1 MCTAASRERTKR
13 RLAPNGELEG
23 VAPLPYVL
31 FLELLLLTAQCTAA
45 RRRGSG
51 GMTAA
56 AAAAVAVARRGG
68 GCSESAAA
76 DSALSLFS
84 PEPQSDYS
92 APLRTQ
98 EPARFKPP
106 KIAIAA
112 DAAATPP
119 PVLLLVLLPRVCMYV
134 VYGAPLSSRALHI
147 ARHFLRSSLN
157 P

>member
-1 MCTAASRERTKR
+1 M
-13 RLAPNGELEG
+13 
-23 VAPLPYVL
+23 
-31 FLELLLLTAQCTAA
+31 
-45 RRRGSG
+45 
-51 GMTAA
+51 AA

-119 PVLLLVLLPRVCMYV
+119 PVLLLSAAASYV

-157 P
+157 YLNWCLAFHSRVQNTGIQDSFAKMSL

>member
-1 MCTAASRERTKR
+1 
-13 RLAPNGELEG
+13 
-23 VAPLPYVL
+23 
-31 FLELLLLTAQCTAA
+31 
-45 RRRGSG
+45 
-51 GMTAA
+51 MTAA

-119 PVLLLVLLPRVCMYV
+119 PVLLPRVCMYV

-157 P
+157 T